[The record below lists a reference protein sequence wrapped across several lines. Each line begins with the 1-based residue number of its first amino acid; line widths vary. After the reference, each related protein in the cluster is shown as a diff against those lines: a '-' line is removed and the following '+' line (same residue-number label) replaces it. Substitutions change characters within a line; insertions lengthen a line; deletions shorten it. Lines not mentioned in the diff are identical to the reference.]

1 MAIFTRSQRLRQLR
15 HGHAPAPAPVPV
27 SVARKRKSKTR
38 KGTQKGT
45 LKGTQKGTLKGV
57 GAGTQPRL
65 PRHIAALQKA
75 LMEIGTRLIKAKRGV
90 AVEDGRLS
98 SMLSEKAVVNGIRSC
113 IAKDDAEVIVPSA
126 RSWHDVAIKWGDA
139 AAPYY
144 FNIKISTGG
153 QDNAF
158 NKKALVFSLTTLSE
172 ESIPDCMSI
181 NTMFDLLMTHKRAR
195 RRQDCCGEY
204 FYLYIDKR
212 DGTVLIKSLCDIQAW
227 ASNPQNLLQ
236 INWRQEKA
244 ARGRGRG
251 RKSVKI
257 APIRKRILIVIQDS
271 LKKYFASC
279 ENLIKCQDM

>member
-15 HGHAPAPAPVPV
+15 HGHAPVPV
-27 SVARKRKSKTR
+27 SIARKRKSK
-38 KGTQKGT
+38 
-45 LKGTQKGTLKGV
+45 TLKGV

-75 LMEIGTRLIKAKRGV
+75 LMEIGTQLIKAKRGV
-90 AVEDGRLS
+90 IVEDGRLS

-244 ARGRGRG
+244 VAARGRGRG
-251 RKSVKI
+251 RNSVTI